1 MYACICS
8 KDNNA
13 DDISQKIIQESEQD
27 QLDAVERK
35 LQDKEEQ
42 LFKPGDLQKNY
53 EKPSFNEEYDQLQEL
68 MQLLKGKSIVFIFP
82 FPMTIYT
89 CNNLLSQ
96 YLAS

>member
-1 MYACICS
+1 MYAWICS

-13 DDISQKIIQESEQD
+13 DDISQKTIQESEQS
-27 QLDAVERK
+27 QLDTVK

-53 EKPSFNEEYDQLQEL
+53 EKPSFNEEDDQLHEL

-82 FPMTIYT
+82 FPMTYIY
-89 CNNLLSQ
+89 LQ
-96 YLAS
+96 